1 MPRRF
6 VEAVRNLW
14 QDDGSCQAKRKF
26 SQQPIDVA
34 EHEIRWVSR
43 AVPGQERPRP
53 YEHRSTNALR
63 LRSSSRGFPWPRIS
77 ALHNGC
83 RPTRAEGWKRATEQ
97 EKHATR
103 LIMNIGGMDLDLFT
117 GPFGVDKHFS
127 LASQDPL
134 AAIIA
139 AWTARLRRL
148 HGLTI
153 NHGGGWLWSAAASPS
168 VLLPQRLVYSVPFA
182 IPAPSVEVVVAHPP
196 GRQIMRHQLPGNTPA
211 ENIKAPINDPAKI
224 MTALPP
230 PSLALRKEGAD
241 EPPLFVCQI
250 RRV

>member
-83 RPTRAEGWKRATEQ
+83 RPTRAEGWKRATEDRSG
-97 EKHATR
+97 EACHPPYPTR
-103 LIMNIGGMDLDLFT
+103 LIMNIGGMDLDL
-117 GPFGVDKHFS
+117 
-127 LASQDPL
+127 
-134 AAIIA
+134 
-139 AWTARLRRL
+139 
-148 HGLTI
+148 
-153 NHGGGWLWSAAASPS
+153 
-168 VLLPQRLVYSVPFA
+168 
-182 IPAPSVEVVVAHPP
+182 
-196 GRQIMRHQLPGNTPA
+196 
-211 ENIKAPINDPAKI
+211 
-224 MTALPP
+224 
-230 PSLALRKEGAD
+230 
-241 EPPLFVCQI
+241 
-250 RRV
+250 

>member
-53 YEHRSTNALR
+53 YENRSTNALR

-83 RPTRAEGWKRATEQ
+83 RP
-97 EKHATR
+97 
-103 LIMNIGGMDLDLFT
+103 D
-117 GPFGVDKHFS
+117 
-127 LASQDPL
+127 
-134 AAIIA
+134 
-139 AWTARLRRL
+139 
-148 HGLTI
+148 
-153 NHGGGWLWSAAASPS
+153 
-168 VLLPQRLVYSVPFA
+168 
-182 IPAPSVEVVVAHPP
+182 VVRNP
-196 GRQIMRHQLPGNTPA
+196 GRVSSATDIGVPA
-211 ENIKAPINDPAKI
+211 VWRIG
-224 MTALPP
+224 
-230 PSLALRKEGAD
+230 S
-241 EPPLFVCQI
+241 V
-250 RRV
+250 V